1 MEKLF
6 EKAVDAIVDGD
17 ITALKELLRLYPGLV
32 TERSERDHHATLLHY
47 TAANGVEDYR
57 QKTPSNIVEITRLL
71 LDAGADVNAVGDMY
85 GGSSTVGLAST
96 SIHPARAGVQE
107 AMIDLLLQYGADPYK
122 GAKAGYTKGNLI
134 NDCLANGR
142 GQAAAY
148 LRQKGL
154 PVDLEGA
161 AGTGDLASLQ
171 SWLNEDGSLKNEAD
185 REALNAGFVWACE
198 FGHKNVV
205 EFLVEKGYDLSTM
218 SKGMTGLH
226 WAVVGGQTEMVR
238 YLLEKGTPTEIENC
252 YGGTVLGQALWSQ
265 QNDPLPQHN
274 EIIQILR
281 SAGAR

>member
-107 AMIDLLLQYGADPYK
+107 AMIDLLLQYVADPYK
-122 GAKAGYTKGNLI
+122 GVKAGYTKGNLI

-171 SWLNEDGSLKNEAD
+171 SWLNEDGSYMMQGILGQYVYVNPAK
-185 REALNAGFVWACE
+185 
-198 FGHKNVV
+198 
-205 EFLVEKGYDLSTM
+205 DLI
-218 SKGMTGLH
+218 
-226 WAVVGGQTEMVR
+226 MVR
-238 YLLEKGTPTEIENC
+238 
-252 YGGTVLGQALWSQ
+252 LGEDWGNADWDAIFGSLAQKYK
-265 QNDPLPQHN
+265 
-274 EIIQILR
+274 
-281 SAGAR
+281 